1 MKDLPPIIAQ
11 LFDEILKYRVD
22 PSGEHYGITQDWL
35 REQIA
40 MLHTDTIHAVDSDG
54 KVDYNPILQ
63 SFVMGCGG
71 QITYWD
77 KIAHSTTPV
86 VIRGVT
92 KRKVMEACRA
102 HGRDFYYIDTGY
114 FGNPVK
120 GKLYHRI
127 TRNDVQYFG
136 PIMDR
141 PNDRLAQTG
150 IGFKK
155 FRGGTNILLAP
166 PSQKLLMMYDIDLDT
181 WLNNTIEEIKK
192 YTDRPIVIR
201 KKQSRAVRMTEDT
214 MEMALA
220 QDVHCLVTFS
230 SSKGQDLQTETTISF
245 RDSIFGREINLRLSD
260 QTVTT
265 RVPAGIKDGA
275 KIKLKGRGAP
285 GQGGPGDLFI
295 TINVTKHPVYTR
307 DGDNLLMTLPVT
319 FDEAALG
326 ADIAVPTLQGEEV
339 KVRLAPGTN
348 NGKVLRLK
356 GRGVTRNH
364 ASGDLL
370 ITIEVTVPQRLD
382 AKAKKALEEFAEA
395 TSSESPRKDIFER
408 ARA

>member
-1 MKDLPPIIAQ
+1 MAAKDLYEKDLYKILGVSKNDKPDAVKKAYRKLAKDLHPDKTKGDKKLEDRFKEVSEAYEV
-11 LFDEILKYRVD
+11 LSDDKKRAEYDEMRDAYK
-22 PSGEHYGITQDWL
+22 SGRFPQGGPQSGYQSGGNFQD
-35 REQIA
+35 I
-40 MLHTDTIHAVDSDG
+40 
-54 KVDYNPILQ
+54 
-63 SFVMGCGG
+63 FGG
-71 QITYWD
+71 GD
-77 KIAHSTTPV
+77 
-86 VIRGVT
+86 
-92 KRKVMEACRA
+92 
-102 HGRDFYYIDTGY
+102 
-114 FGNPVK
+114 
-120 GKLYHRI
+120 
-127 TRNDVQYFG
+127 
-136 PIMDR
+136 
-141 PNDRLAQTG
+141 PNDIFSTLFSGGR
-150 IGFKK
+150 
-155 FRGGTNILLAP
+155 RGP
-166 PSQKLLMMYDIDLDT
+166 
-181 WLNNTIEEIKK
+181 
-192 YTDRPIVIR
+192 
-201 KKQSRAVRMTEDT
+201 
-214 MEMALA
+214 
-220 QDVHCLVTFS
+220 
-230 SSKGQDLQTETTISF
+230 SKGQDLQTETTISF

-339 KVRLAPGTN
+339 KVRLAPGTS

>member
-1 MKDLPPIIAQ
+1 MAAKDLYEKDLYKILGVSKNDKPDAVKKAYRKLAKDLHPDKTKGDKKLEDRFKEVSEAYEV
-11 LFDEILKYRVD
+11 LSDEKKRAEYDEMRD
-22 PSGEHYGITQDWL
+22 AYKSGRIPQGGPQSGYQSGGNFQD
-35 REQIA
+35 I
-40 MLHTDTIHAVDSDG
+40 
-54 KVDYNPILQ
+54 
-63 SFVMGCGG
+63 FGG
-71 QITYWD
+71 
-77 KIAHSTTPV
+77 
-86 VIRGVT
+86 
-92 KRKVMEACRA
+92 
-102 HGRDFYYIDTGY
+102 
-114 FGNPVK
+114 GNP
-120 GKLYHRI
+120 
-127 TRNDVQYFG
+127 NDIFSTLFG
-136 PIMDR
+136 GGR
-141 PNDRLAQTG
+141 
-150 IGFKK
+150 
-155 FRGGTNILLAP
+155 RGP
-166 PSQKLLMMYDIDLDT
+166 
-181 WLNNTIEEIKK
+181 
-192 YTDRPIVIR
+192 
-201 KKQSRAVRMTEDT
+201 
-214 MEMALA
+214 
-220 QDVHCLVTFS
+220 
-230 SSKGQDLQTETTISF
+230 SKGQDLQTETTISF

>member
-1 MKDLPPIIAQ
+1 MAAKDLYEKDLYKILGVSKNDNPDAVKKAYRKLAKDLHPDKTKGDKKLEDRFKEVSEAYEV
-11 LFDEILKYRVD
+11 LSDDKKRAEYDEMRDAYKTGRIPQGGPQGGYQS
-22 PSGEHYGITQDWL
+22 SGNFQD
-35 REQIA
+35 I
-40 MLHTDTIHAVDSDG
+40 
-54 KVDYNPILQ
+54 
-63 SFVMGCGG
+63 FGG
-71 QITYWD
+71 GD
-77 KIAHSTTPV
+77 
-86 VIRGVT
+86 
-92 KRKVMEACRA
+92 
-102 HGRDFYYIDTGY
+102 
-114 FGNPVK
+114 
-120 GKLYHRI
+120 
-127 TRNDVQYFG
+127 
-136 PIMDR
+136 
-141 PNDRLAQTG
+141 PNDIFSTLFGGGR
-150 IGFKK
+150 
-155 FRGGTNILLAP
+155 RGP
-166 PSQKLLMMYDIDLDT
+166 
-181 WLNNTIEEIKK
+181 
-192 YTDRPIVIR
+192 
-201 KKQSRAVRMTEDT
+201 
-214 MEMALA
+214 
-220 QDVHCLVTFS
+220 
-230 SSKGQDLQTETTISF
+230 SKGQDLQTETTISF

-260 QTVTT
+260 QNVTT

-285 GQGGPGDLFI
+285 GQAGPGDLFI

-307 DGDNLLMTLPVT
+307 DGDNLIMTLPVT

-364 ASGDLL
+364 ATGDLL